1 MIIRSGRYVIVARA
15 MWRIGLTVIINQ
27 NETLVKN
34 IQTGV
39 VIVSVMAGRS
49 IVDTFISHIDGNF
62 LSIIAWIIK
71 ITGGCL
77 LGNRQSEA
85 AWRRAGDTLVRGKDG
100 RRLLTSGSEGF
111 QG

>member
-15 MWRIGLTVIINQ
+15 MWRISLTVFITQ

-39 VIVSVMAGRS
+39 AIVNAMAGRS
-49 IVDTFISHIDGNF
+49 IVDTFISNIDGNF
-62 LSIIAWIIK
+62 LSMVAWTTK

-85 AWRRAGDTLVRGKDG
+85 AWMRAGDTLVRVKDG
-100 RRLLTSGSEGF
+100 RR
-111 QG
+111 Q